1 MAQLIKTTAACFL
14 ALLLYSCRTSQ
25 KTTSVVS
32 ETLSSESS
40 SASRVSENSLSQIL
54 STLSLQADSIV
65 VWMQSGNA
73 AAVSTLPSKS
83 DSIARPSLHSMSKTS
98 TAQHTFTP
106 PKDKP
111 QVAKILI
118 SGVKAN
124 TQSIKQHHTTKSEQ
138 DTVTQKV
145 SSNSSQHIE
154 RQTAPR
160 TRIRVHMIIVLLT
173 LILAILAACL
183 KAHLRK

>member
-14 ALLLYSCRTSQ
+14 ALLLYSCKSSQ
-25 KTTSVVS
+25 KISSAVS

-73 AAVSTLPSKS
+73 AAASILPSKS
-83 DSIARPSLHSMSKTS
+83 DSIARPSLQSKSKAS

-106 PKDKP
+106 PKNVP

-124 TQSIKQHHTTKSEQ
+124 TQSIEQHQQEANRTP
-138 DTVTQKV
+138 
-145 SSNSSQHIE
+145 SSRRCPQIVRS
-154 RQTAPR
+154 TASGKP
-160 TRIRVHMIIVLLT
+160 LL
-173 LILAILAACL
+173 
-183 KAHLRK
+183 AHAYAYI